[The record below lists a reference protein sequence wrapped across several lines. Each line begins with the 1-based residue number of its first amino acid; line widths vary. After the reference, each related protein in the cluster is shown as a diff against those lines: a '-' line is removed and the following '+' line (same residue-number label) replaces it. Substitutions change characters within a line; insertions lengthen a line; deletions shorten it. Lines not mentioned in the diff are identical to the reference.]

1 MRGDDKARRMTRRDI
16 RREATK
22 AAVIEAAR
30 EVFLERGYDGT
41 TIKLIADAADVSPGT
56 VLNAAPS
63 KAALLIQIL
72 QEEYEAIAESLDR
85 LERALSGDVVDRL
98 VALMQAT
105 LEAQTRHGDLFA
117 AAIGHAWLWSDP
129 VYDETFGQFDMAW
142 AAVRRVLERGEADGE
157 LSPGCD
163 IDQTLTAL
171 QDFYLGVFRRQRREH
186 MDASEAAALLRARVE
201 LMMNGCRA

>member
-1 MRGDDKARRMTRRDI
+1 MTRRDI

-30 EVFLERGYDGT
+30 AVFLERGYDGT

-72 QEEYEAIAESLDR
+72 QEEYEAVGDSLDR
-85 LERALSGDVVDRL
+85 LERALSGDAVDRL

-105 LEAQTRHGDLFA
+105 LEAQMRHGDLFA

-129 VYDETFGQFDMAW
+129 VYDETFGQLDAAW
-142 AAVRRVLERGEADGE
+142 APIRRVLEDAKARGELYGN
-157 LSPGCD
+157 CD
-163 IDQTLTAL
+163 VEETLTAL
-171 QDFYLGVFRRQRREH
+171 QDFYLGVFRRMRREH
-186 MDASEAAALLRARVE
+186 MDTSQASALLRSRVE
-201 LMMNGCRA
+201 LMMKGCKA